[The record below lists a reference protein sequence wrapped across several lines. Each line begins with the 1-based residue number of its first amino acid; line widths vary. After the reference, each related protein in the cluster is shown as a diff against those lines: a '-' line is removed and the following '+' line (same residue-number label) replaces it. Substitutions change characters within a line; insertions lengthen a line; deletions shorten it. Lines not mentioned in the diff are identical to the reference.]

1 MTLKPLAF
9 AALIAIGVVGL
20 AEARSSLLSPPNADR
35 AMSLAT
41 QKLALTADQQARL
54 RPLVERGVE
63 LRTQIR
69 NETEAMIQ
77 ADREEL
83 ARPDADL
90 AAISTEHQARVDA
103 RLGEVRALRDDLLDF
118 YNRELNADQQA
129 KARLVLIK
137 RIDRLDRIR
146 DGLLSLREDAAF
158 GP

>member
-41 QKLALTADQQARL
+41 QKLALTADQQTRL
-54 RPLVERGVE
+54 RPLVERGVA

-90 AAISTEHQARVDA
+90 AAISAEHQARVDA

>member
-9 AALIAIGVVGL
+9 AVLIAAGLVGL
-20 AEARSSLLSPPNADR
+20 AEARGGLFSPPSAER
-35 AMSLAT
+35 ALSMAT
-41 QKLALTADQQARL
+41 QKLALTPDQQTRL
-54 RPLVERGVE
+54 RPLIERGVV

-69 NETEAMIQ
+69 NETEATIQ

-90 AAISTEHQARVDA
+90 NALSAEHQARVDA
-103 RLGEVRALRDDLLDF
+103 RLGEVRALRDDLLVF
-118 YNRELNADQQA
+118 YNRELSPEQQA
-129 KARLVLIK
+129 RARVALIK

-146 DGLLSLREDAAF
+146 DGLLALREDAGL